1 MNQAILVICENPAE
15 PETKQFNKEALMIK
29 LLNKQ
34 LGGWVYIM
42 CSVNHSTLYV
52 GVTSNLASRV
62 YEHKHKIHAHS
73 FTSKYNCVK
82 LVYYE
87 FYETITLAIEEEK
100 RIKGGSRRKK
110 KELIDKMNQQWKDLY
125 EEVKLL

>member
-1 MNQAILVICENPAE
+1 MV
-15 PETKQFNKEALMIK
+15 KF
-29 LLNKQ
+29 LNKQ

-62 YEHKHKIHAHS
+62 YEHKHKIHPHS
-73 FTSKYNCVK
+73 FTSKYNCVI
-82 LVYYE
+82 LVFHK
-87 FYETITLAIEEEK
+87 FYETITQAIEEEK

-110 KELIDKMNQQWKDLY
+110 EELINMMNPEWKDLY
-125 EEVKLL
+125 ESIKLL